1 MSDEIAI
8 EKKTTEPGLLDLLLR
23 SDAPDMLRQLPEK
36 SFEVKRLSKI
46 AGKPAV
52 FRLRGLPYG
61 RVQEMRRLEEDVE
74 VHIILAGCLEP
85 DLRSPALME
94 RYKAPTPAE
103 AVKCLAMLLECPGVD
118 EYTAFTLNGG
128 AASVPTTAEQTPVV
142 GTITIT
148 EGA

>member
-23 SDAPDMLRQLPEK
+23 ADAPDMLRQLPEK

-61 RVQEMRRLEEDVE
+61 RVQELRRLEEDVE

-85 DLRSPALME
+85 RPRPHGALQGPHAG
-94 RYKAPTPAE
+94 R
-103 AVKCLAMLLECPGVD
+103 
-118 EYTAFTLNGG
+118 GG
-128 AASVPTTAEQTPVV
+128 QESAAAR
-142 GTITIT
+142 
-148 EGA
+148 

>member
-1 MSDEIAI
+1 MSDEIAT
-8 EKKTTEPGLLDLLLR
+8 EKKNQEPGLLDLLLR

-61 RVQEMRRLEEDVE
+61 RVQELRRLEEDVE
-74 VHIILAGCLEP
+74 VHIILAGCLDP

-103 AVKCLAMLLECPGVD
+103 AVKSLLLPGEIEDLSREIERLCGFRAWTIKEVK
-118 EYTAFTLNGG
+118 NG
-128 AASVPTTAEQTPVV
+128 
-142 GTITIT
+142 
-148 EGA
+148 